1 MDTSCGTRLGLLW
14 RWVRDLV
21 WYSFGGNV
29 LLEKKKKKNEDFE
42 FDFVL
47 VRNRV
52 LLQAFT

>member
-1 MDTSCGTRLGLLW
+1 VALGWVCYGVGLGIWFGIVLGEMCCW
-14 RWVRDLV
+14 R
-21 WYSFGGNV
+21 
-29 LLEKKKKKNEDFE
+29 KKKNEDFE

>member
-29 LLEKKKKKNEDFE
+29 LLEKKKKTNEDFE